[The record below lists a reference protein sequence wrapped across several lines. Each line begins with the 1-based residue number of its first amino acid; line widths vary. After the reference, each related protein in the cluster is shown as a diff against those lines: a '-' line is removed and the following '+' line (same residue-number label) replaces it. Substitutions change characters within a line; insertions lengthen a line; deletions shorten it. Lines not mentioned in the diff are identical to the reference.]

1 MTESRPDFQ
10 KAATKFVLETHKLAL
25 KGLLAIAI
33 LAGIFPI
40 VFVCDD
46 GKVARCIGYGLLF
59 FGAVAGPSLCTVG
72 LATLAL
78 IRPGRRSRLYLIAYS
93 VFLMGCLFYFP
104 GWTNFQW
111 LRDGLAAL
119 GALTLLC
126 VLFFGAGRNAS
137 FRD

>member
-1 MTESRPDFQ
+1 MTESRADLH
-10 KAATKFVLETHKLAL
+10 KAATRLLLETHKLAL
-25 KGLLAIAI
+25 KGLLAIAM
-33 LAGIFPI
+33 LAGFFPI

-46 GKVARCIGYGLLF
+46 GKLARCIGYGLLF
-59 FGAVAGPSLCTVG
+59 FGAVAGTSLCTVG

-78 IRPGRRSRLYLIAYS
+78 MRPGRRSQLYLMAYS

-104 GWTNFQW
+104 SWTNFQW

-126 VLFFGAGRNAS
+126 VLFSGAGRNTS
-137 FRD
+137 FTD